1 MITLLGKLV
10 MKNTPSLTNSKIDNG
25 FVKTLRLSK
34 MNSPCMTRVIKW
46 SRAPKGVDNWIK

>member
-1 MITLLGKLV
+1 

-34 MNSPCMTRVIKW
+34 MNNHGFMMVIKRCQA
-46 SRAPKGVDNWIK
+46 SKEVDN